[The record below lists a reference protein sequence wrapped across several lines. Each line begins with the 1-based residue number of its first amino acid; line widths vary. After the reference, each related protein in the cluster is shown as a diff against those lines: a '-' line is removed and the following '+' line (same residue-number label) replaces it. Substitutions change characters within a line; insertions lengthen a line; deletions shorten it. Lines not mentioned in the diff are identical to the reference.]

1 MSTIDHTQN
10 GRCPTIEAGTS
21 TMTRELEP
29 QDYVTVEQAA
39 RLKGVSRDTIHTLII
54 SGKLPSVLPN
64 FVQQVS
70 RRHLDQLVLNGDE
83 SLSLI

>member
-1 MSTIDHTQN
+1 
-10 GRCPTIEAGTS
+10 
-21 TMTRELEP
+21 MTRELEP
-29 QDYVTVEQAA
+29 HDYVTVEQAA

-70 RRHLDQLVLNGDE
+70 RRHLI
-83 SLSLI
+83 SLC